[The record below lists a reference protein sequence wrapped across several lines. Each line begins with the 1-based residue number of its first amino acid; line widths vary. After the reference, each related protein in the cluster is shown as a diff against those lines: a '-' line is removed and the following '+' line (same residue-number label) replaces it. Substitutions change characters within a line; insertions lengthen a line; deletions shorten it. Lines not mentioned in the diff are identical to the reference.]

1 MTDEEQNLYKQLKTF
16 KDAYDKL
23 YVIFEELDDLVKMG
37 YDGPFMGEE
46 VRGVFFA
53 INEYK
58 KWRSDEQKRKETI
71 DS

>member
-23 YVIFEELDDLVKMG
+23 YVIFEEVDDLIKSG
-37 YDGPFMGEE
+37 YNGPFIGEE

-53 INEYK
+53 VNEYK

>member
-58 KWRSDEQKRKETI
+58 KWRSDEQK
-71 DS
+71 